1 MTSHD
6 SASIEE
12 LAAKLNHSAKSIPL
26 VYLGLGLVM
35 GLMIGVALGGDTVG
49 IQRAAGIAYG
59 VIGAFIGWT
68 VGQSRQA
75 SLQLQALT
83 AVAKRQGQGQD

>member
-1 MTSHD
+1 MTSHQGTT
-6 SASIEE
+6 IQE
-12 LAAKLNHSAKSIPL
+12 LAARLNHSAKSIPL

-35 GLMIGVALGGDTVG
+35 GLLLGFALGGDAVD

-59 VIGAFIGWT
+59 IIGSVIGWSIGK
-68 VGQSRQA
+68 SRQA

-83 AVAKRQGQGQD
+83 AMDGESR

>member
-1 MTSHD
+1 MTSHNG
-6 SASIEE
+6 ATIEE

-35 GLMIGVALGGDTVG
+35 GLMLGVALGGDTIDV
-49 IQRAAGIAYG
+49 QRAAGIGYG
-59 VIGAFIGWT
+59 VIGSFIGWT
-68 VGQSRQA
+68 VGKSRQA

-83 AVAKRQGQGQD
+83 AIAKRQD